1 MQEFCMAELSIAEY
15 ATRLGL
21 SADTVRGR
29 IRAGQI
35 LHRADERGRYVV
47 IVSDDDPMQL
57 HVSLRQDADARVLE
71 REMVPSWWAC
81 MRFRPFNQSQRRG

>member
-1 MQEFCMAELSIAEY
+1 MAELSIAEY

-21 SADTVRGR
+21 SADTVRRR

-47 IVSDDDPMQL
+47 IVSDDDPMRL
-57 HVSLRQDADARVLE
+57 HVSPRQDADARVLE

-81 MRFRPFNQSQRRG
+81 IRSRPFNQSQRRG